1 MRSLLLKNMSKL
13 NRIRKLKFQIIK
25 NILSHLQRY
34 VYVHIIAAT
43 IFFTVVVKGG
53 YEFLYILFSFLEKQE
68 PFGPL
73 LINRLLSM
81 VIMVFFS
88 MLIFSNLIITLS
100 TTYISKEIDFFV
112 SLPLSYKDIF
122 KSKLIESILY
132 SSWAFILFSLPLFLS
147 FGTVRNVNFSYYIL
161 TFLTIIPF
169 IIIPACI
176 GAIITMILAAV
187 FPARKTRTMT
197 FIFAGLS
204 VIAMVVIVRLINLKG
219 LLFNADQITFK
230 QMMDYL
236 RITTV
241 PLLPNS
247 WLTLGIIALANGN
260 YNEFIFWFL
269 MLLSTALMLIQVA
282 IWLVPKFY
290 YRGWVLSKESDLLYF
305 QTYKKGIFY
314 WFDKVLNFIF
324 PLRTSTLIKKD
335 ARVFWRDPTQWSQ
348 LVILFGLLA
357 IYIANIKSSRYNLYI
372 PKWQVLISFFNLGTI
387 SFVLSILT
395 TRFVYPML
403 SLEGRQFWILGLAPI
418 KKEKI
423 VWEKF
428 WLCWITAFAICEILM
443 IFSNL
448 MLKVNVLMFI
458 LSTITILFLS
468 FGLTGISVGLGALT
482 PNFKEDN
489 PARIANG
496 LGGTLNLILSFF
508 YILSVITGEFL
519 LTQVKPEY
527 FTASASLI
535 AIYKGGLI
543 AIIIFLSFLATFLPM
558 YFGLKNW
565 RKLEF

>member
-1 MRSLLLKNMSKL
+1 MSKL
-13 NRIRKLKFQIIK
+13 NIIRKLKFQIVK
-25 NILSHLQRY
+25 NILNHLEKY

-43 IFFTVVVKGG
+43 IFFIVVVKGG
-53 YEFLYILFSFLEKQE
+53 YEFLYILFSFLEQQE

-73 LINRLLSM
+73 LINRLISM

-100 TTYISKEIDFFV
+100 TTYISKEIDFYM
-112 SLPLSYKDIF
+112 SMPLNYKDIF
-122 KSKLIESILY
+122 KSKLTESIVY

-147 FGTVRNVNFSYYIL
+147 FGIIRKVNLSYYFL

-169 IIIPACI
+169 IAIPACI
-176 GAIITMILAAV
+176 GAIITMLLAAF

-197 FIFAGLS
+197 FILAGLS
-204 VIAMVVIVRLINLKG
+204 IIAIVIIIRLINIRG

-236 RITTV
+236 NITTV
-241 PLLPNS
+241 PILPNN
-247 WLTLGIIALANGN
+247 WFTLGLISLAKGN
-260 YNEFIFWFL
+260 YKEFIFWFL
-269 MLLSTALMLIQVA
+269 MLLSTALMLLQVS
-282 IWLVPKFY
+282 IWLVPKLY

-314 WFDKVLNFIF
+314 CIDKVLNFLF
-324 PLRTSTLIKKD
+324 PIKTSTLIKKD

-357 IYIANIKSSRYNLYI
+357 IYIANIRSSRYNLFI
-372 PKWQVLISFFNLGTI
+372 PKWQVIISFFNLGTI
-387 SFVLSILT
+387 SFVLAILT

-403 SLEGRQFWILGLAPI
+403 SLEGRQFWILGLAPM

-428 WLCWITAFAICEILM
+428 WLCWLTSFFICEILM

-448 MLKVNVLMFI
+448 MLKVNLLMFI

-508 YILSVITGEFL
+508 YILSIISAEFF
-519 LTQVKPEY
+519 LTQVKPEF
-527 FTASASLI
+527 FTSHTTLI
-535 AIYKGGLI
+535 TIYKFGLI
-543 AIIIFLSFLATFLPM
+543 TIILFLSLLATFLPM
-558 YFGLKNW
+558 HLGLRNW
-565 RKLEF
+565 RRLEF